1 MSERREKL
9 GRLLTIRRLSKDLDR
24 RSLQRASAAVAE
36 VEAAMACQGAALAE
50 ASVAERNALASG
62 DRGEWLLADAQREVA
77 GWNRGRL
84 RTLLKA
90 RTAAVA
96 PAMER
101 FLASRREHEQVKQLI
116 ENGRQL
122 ANSEADRKSQAE
134 ADDRF
139 LSKRT
144 RLVDPDASSER

>member
-9 GRLLTIRRLSKDLDR
+9 GRLLTIRRLSEDLDR